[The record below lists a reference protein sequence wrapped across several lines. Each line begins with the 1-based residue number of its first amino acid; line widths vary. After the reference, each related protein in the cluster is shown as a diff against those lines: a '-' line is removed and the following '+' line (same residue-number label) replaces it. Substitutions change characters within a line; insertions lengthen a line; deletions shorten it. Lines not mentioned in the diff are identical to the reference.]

1 MAEKSILNKQ
11 IKKSKLIDS
20 AYSLFTDK
28 GIFKTTIDD
37 IVKKA
42 GVAKGTFYLYFKDKD
57 EILSEVIYAISIE
70 ILTLASDYT
79 QKHKQSTFEDNV
91 ILFANYIIDYFNEHH
106 ALLKM
111 VRRNFC
117 WPVVQ
122 EKIKNNS
129 ETPVLHHL
137 IEDCKNADVMQKY
150 SEEEMFRIIFII
162 VEMCGSICYDCI
174 INHEP
179 DNIETMKPTLFH
191 VIRKII
197 A

>member
-1 MAEKSILNKQ
+1 MAEKTILKKQAKKNK
-11 IKKSKLIDS
+11 LVGS
-20 AYSLFTDK
+20 AYALFTDK

-57 EILSEVIYAISIE
+57 DILSEVIYGISIE
-70 ILTLASDYT
+70 ILTQASQYV
-79 QKHKQSTFEDNV
+79 QKNVQPAFEDNV
-91 ILFANYIIDYFNEHH
+91 ILFANYIIDFFSEHQ

-111 VRRNFC
+111 IRKNFC
-117 WPVVQ
+117 WPMVQ
-122 EKIKNNS
+122 ERIKDES
-129 ETPVLHHL
+129 DTSVLHHL
-137 IEDCKNADVMQKY
+137 LEDCKKAEAMQKY

-174 INHEP
+174 INEEP
-179 DNIETMKPTLFH
+179 DNINNMKPTLFH